1 MALAVTT
8 PAVLRL
14 PFEFE
19 PAALLGDV
27 ERFSNDDWSPHFNQG
42 IYDGDWSGV
51 PLRTAGSSP
60 LPLYP
65 DPTSTDWHDTHQ
77 MTRCEYVPKV
87 LEAFQCAKE
96 AVRFL
101 RLGPGAEIREH
112 QDYMLNI
119 EDGVA
124 RIHIPV
130 VTSDKVAFHLD
141 GRLVVMAPGEA
152 WYLDFNRT
160 HAVRNDGDQYRIHL
174 VIDLI
179 ANDWLR
185 SFFPADENA

>member
-1 MALAVTT
+1 MALSS
-8 PAVLRL
+8 PAVLKL
-14 PFEFE
+14 PFQFDA
-19 PAALLGDV
+19 AALLADV
-27 ERFSNDDWSPHFNQG
+27 KQFPDAEWSPHFNQG

-65 DPTSTDWHDTHQ
+65 DPTSTDWHNTEQ
-77 MTRCEYVPKV
+77 MDRCEYVPNV
-87 LEAFQCAKE
+87 LEAFQCEKE

-101 RLGPGAEIREH
+101 RLGPGAEIRAH

-124 RIHIPV
+124 RVHIPV
-130 VTSDKVAFHLD
+130 LTSDKVAFHLD
-141 GRLVVMAPGEA
+141 RKPVAMQPGEA

-160 HAVRNDGDQYRIHL
+160 HSVKNDGDEYRIHL

-185 SFFPADENA
+185 SFFSPDEDA